1 MFIVAV
7 VMGALLVLENCCLL
21 LLKCFRKYSSA
32 GSLKTKY
39 ETQVHFKNKN
49 CGGEGNTQK
58 TVL

>member
-1 MFIVAV
+1 
-7 VMGALLVLENCCLL
+7 MGALLVLENCCLL

-39 ETQVHFKNKN
+39 ETKVHFKNKK